1 MRPIRKLIF
10 MGILVFSLF
19 NLSISENGISTDTK
33 SVFAQ
38 QDNSV
43 SNSVWTDKAD
53 IVIND
58 ITKVIPQKYR
68 YLNLNLNSFR
78 NIMTAAPFEFTD
90 RAVASPLI
98 IELPHPDGGMSKF
111 YVTEYSMMEQG
122 LADQYPDMKTYNVKG
137 IDDPY
142 AVGKIDFT
150 AFGFHAI
157 VLTPNGD
164 YFIDPLSMDNT
175 ENYISYFK
183 SDYFSN
189 QTFECLVTEVTENT
203 ELINSHNSDM
213 TGQQLRTYR
222 LACAATG
229 EYTAFHGG
237 TVALGLAGIVTAIN
251 RVNQVYERDL
261 SVRMTLVA
269 NNNLIVYTNSGTDPY
284 TNNNGVT
291 MLGQNQT
298 NCNAV
303 IGSANYDIGHVFS
316 TGGGGVAG
324 LSVVCVNASKARGVT
339 GLPSPIGDPFYID
352 YVAHEMG
359 HQFGGNHTFNGSSGN
374 CAGGNRNGSTAWE
387 PGSGSTIQAYAGI
400 CSPQDLQSN
409 SDDYFHTG
417 SVSEMTAFT
426 QTGNG
431 NSCPVT
437 TNTGNTP
444 PTVTVPSGGFTIPIS
459 TPFELTGSAT
469 DTETP
474 GSLTYCWEEFDLGAA
489 GAPNSPVGNAPIFRS
504 FNPVVSPTR
513 TFPKL
518 SNLLNNTSTIGEI
531 LPTYTRSLTF
541 RLTARDNSAGGG
553 GINFSTVAFSV
564 NNSSGPFLVTS
575 PNTGVSWN
583 AGAQTVTWN
592 VANTT
597 AAPVNCANVDILL
610 STDGGNTFPTT
621 ILSNTPN
628 DGSQSVTIPNTATA
642 TARIKVK
649 AKGNIFFDI
658 SNTNFTIVGGPSV
671 PPCEDFTSGT
681 FPPPPLTIDF
691 TGTNRWS
698 RNTVSAYGIGTGSAK
713 FDFYNAQ
720 FNENQSIVSD
730 NFVATLSGDYLTFD
744 EAYAPYTDANFGPDT
759 LLVEASSNS
768 GGSYTTLATLIGR
781 QDGTGELN
789 TAPPNVN
796 AYTPT
801 NSEWASKIY
810 ALPAG
815 TNKIRLK
822 AKSGYGNNLYIDN
835 LCVKT
840 LPNATIAGIGN
851 TPQGFYRGT
860 PGIYSGIPDSVNI
873 YLHRTDF
880 PNIKVDSA
888 FITLSNSCETFPTF
902 SKALS
907 GDYYIVVKHRNSI
920 ETWSR
925 SGGEAYTRGGFFY
938 FDFLEVNY
946 AYNNNQFQ
954 INSTNNLWGM
964 YGGDCNQD
972 GVIEI
977 ADLSIID
984 NDAFNFAGGY
994 IVSDVNGDNFADI
1007 NDYAIADNNAF
1018 NIVTIQAPPGS
1029 APPPA
1034 EDKNINPVFKSDA
1047 ERNKY
1052 EMSLRISKENNVK
1065 REVKQV
1071 STSELNEV
1079 LKQRSERDKL
1089 RTTPLSKNSEVKI
1102 NSVNRT
1108 QVRRK

>member
-1 MRPIRKLIF
+1 MRPFTKLIL

-19 NLSISENGISTDTK
+19 NINISENGISIETK

-38 QDNSV
+38 RDNSV
-43 SNSVWTDKAD
+43 LNSVWTDRAD

-58 ITKVIPQKYR
+58 ITKVMPQKYR

-78 NIMTAAPFEFTD
+78 NVMTTAPFEFTD
-90 RAVASPLI
+90 RAVSSPLI

-122 LADQYPDMKTYNVKG
+122 LADQYPEMKTYNVKG

-150 AFGFHAI
+150 AFGFHAM

-175 ENYISYFK
+175 ENYISFFK
-183 SDYFSN
+183 SDYIST
-189 QTFECLVTEVTENT
+189 QTFECLVTEVSDNT
-203 ELINSHNSDM
+203 ELINIHNSDL

-229 EYTAFHGG
+229 EYTTFHGG
-237 TVALGLAGIVTAIN
+237 TVALGLAAIVTAVN

-261 SVRMTLVA
+261 SVRMSLVA
-269 NNNLIVYTNSGTDPY
+269 NNNLVVYTNGATDPY
-284 TNNNGVT
+284 SNNSGGT
-291 MLGQNQT
+291 MLGQNTT
-298 NCNAV
+298 NLNAV

-316 TGGGGVAG
+316 TGGGGVAS
-324 LSVVCVNASKARGVT
+324 LSSVCTANKARGVT

-359 HQFGGNHTFNGSSGN
+359 HQFGGNHTFNGNAGSCS
-374 CAGGNRNGSTAWE
+374 GGNRNASTAWE

-400 CSPQDLQSN
+400 CSPQNLQSN

-417 SVSEMTAFT
+417 SVIEMTAFT
-426 QTGNG
+426 QTGSG

-469 DTETP
+469 DIETP

-489 GAPNSPVGNAPIFRS
+489 GAPTAPVGNAPIFRS
-504 FNPVVSPTR
+504 FSPVTSPTR
-513 TFPKL
+513 TFPKI
-518 SNLLNNTSTIGEI
+518 SDLLNNTSTIGEI
-531 LPTYTRSLTF
+531 LPTYTRNLNF
-541 RLTARDNSAGGG
+541 RLTARDGSG
-553 GINFSTVAFSV
+553 GINYNTTLLAFGVTSTA
-564 NNSSGPFLVTS
+564 GPFLVTS

-597 AAPVNCANVDILL
+597 SAPVNCANVDILL
-610 STDGGNTFPTT
+610 SRDGGNTFPTT
-621 ILSNTPN
+621 LIAGTPN
-628 DGSQSVTIPNTATA
+628 DGSQSVTIPNIGTA

-649 AKGNIFFDI
+649 AAENVFFDI
-658 SNTNFTIVGGPSV
+658 SNVNFTIVAVPSGQ
-671 PPCEDFTSGT
+671 PCEDFTTGT
-681 FPPPPLTIDF
+681 FPPPPFTIEF
-691 TGTNRWS
+691 TGTNYWS
-698 RNTVSAYGIGTGSAK
+698 RETVSAYGIGSGSAM

-730 NFVATLSGDYLTFD
+730 NFTATVSGDYLTFD
-744 EAYAPYTDANFGPDT
+744 EAYAPYTSASFGPDT

-781 QDGTGELN
+781 HDGTGELN
-789 TAPPNVN
+789 TSPPNVN
-796 AYTPT
+796 AFIPA

-815 TNKIRLK
+815 TNRIRLK
-822 AKSGYGNNLYIDN
+822 AKSGWGNNLFIDN
-835 LCVKT
+835 LCVKS
-840 LPNATIAGIGN
+840 LPDVTTAGIGN
-851 TPQGFYRGT
+851 TPQGFYRGI
-860 PGIYSGIPDSVNI
+860 PNLYSGIPDSINI

-888 FITLSNSCETFPTF
+888 YISLSNFCETYPVF
-902 SKALS
+902 SRALS
-907 GDYYIVVKHRNSI
+907 GNYYISVKHRNSI

-925 SGGEAYTRGGFFY
+925 SGGEAYTRGDGSFY
-938 FDFLEVNY
+938 FDFLNQNF

-954 INSTNNLWGM
+954 INPVNNLWGM
-964 YGGDCNQD
+964 FGGDCNQD
-972 GVIEI
+972 GIVEI
-977 ADLSIID
+977 ADLTIID
-984 NDAFNFAGGY
+984 NDATNFVTGY
-994 IVSDVNGDNFADI
+994 IVSDLNGDNFADLA
-1007 NDYAIADNNAF
+1007 DYTIADNNAA
-1018 NIVTIQAPPGS
+1018 NIVTVQAPPGA

-1034 EDKNINPVFKSDA
+1034 EDKNVNPVFKTDA

-1052 EMSLRISKENNVK
+1052 EMSLRLSKENNVK
-1065 REVKQV
+1065 TEVKEV
-1071 STSELNEV
+1071 TNPELNEV

-1089 RTTPLSKNSEVKI
+1089 RTVPLNKNTEVQI
-1102 NSVNRT
+1102 NSVNRN
-1108 QVRRK
+1108 QERRR